1 MSKANN
7 TGKSK
12 TKRTDAAAI
21 EVPEVETS
29 TMVAEATQPA
39 ADVSAESAT
48 QVVGREVPK
57 RITLSR
63 VLAVN
68 WYGYRQFID
77 VAGLSLITGANGSG
91 KSALLDLIQ
100 FVMLGEQQ
108 SRFNKAAAGAGS
120 GRSLRGY
127 CLGDTNT
134 LGRDG
139 QERYLRP
146 SSVTLAGLEFTWP
159 LQPGETE
166 PRRETWGARIE
177 YESPTAK
184 PSAIWFR
191 TGRRL
196 AWQDFLNSAA
206 GPEAM
211 QFLPEDEFRTR
222 VRRELDGDVWD
233 RQKAYLEEMALR
245 SHLGFD
251 FEQMGKTLPRAMAF
265 EPESNFE
272 KFVREFLLEPGM
284 PDVRAVKASV
294 DAHRRAQERLEKM
307 YDQLERLNRV
317 STHHQTWVNAKRESA
332 LYTHLSDALKHEE
345 SVENLERSRSALE
358 ERRAEHT
365 DNQQAHELAVQE
377 RERLRDAVEAARA
390 SLGDKALKLEEND
403 RQRRNLEKEIA
414 RLDAAATNLRE
425 VIHSHVRR
433 WQDWTLHAARLGL
446 KDLDAASA
454 AISGMQSK
462 DMTRALSAARD
473 TTHAYMRLRDEAQEQ
488 LRPVEARLAEYELR
502 KAALHKDLAQL
513 REGQASPSPI
523 LNALLARGQK
533 AVSLGRVVEVKPVA
547 EKWWPLLE
555 SVLGHNRRAII
566 AEDFRAA
573 WDQAQVTPNPN
584 EPLIQPDEAAK
595 ISAKVEKGSLRE
607 MLETKHELAGKVLDQ
622 LLGDIIAVNKSSQ
635 LDKHPRALS
644 LDGWLKDPPRRLR
657 LMPERELTLG
667 EEGLRRLRDMR
678 ESELRDTEA
687 VIAEVRRDCDDL
699 RAFLHRGADWHL
711 DRFNVP
717 EGADEVHRLGRLR
730 ENLGELQATWDLL
743 ATPDNVQAMEN
754 LRVQSATLEGVHER
768 IGSLK
773 AAITAFQL
781 EQTRM
786 EESIVREELLEQQT
800 RVSRQASHALLRGTT
815 EQEIADLIAAE
826 RKKATSWRK
835 SIEMAATLAHHLEG
849 RAQDAR
855 RLRDEQRREL
865 VVAHAELSD
874 ALDPEAEDN
883 DACDRRRQ
891 ELETH
896 ELERYKAAAE
906 EAKREW
912 EDRLQHQV
920 LDVLREKLS
929 EAERTKRELN
939 RAMDHEIGG
948 WRYQLTSRADR
959 AHTAIWTLVEKG
971 LPSGAEMELFNATNR
986 EDIERAKAELMAAI
1000 DAADNPEDKRH
1011 QRALDYR
1018 YYHHWDIEAKP
1029 AGRGAAAAIS
1039 LNKSAKKQSGGENQA
1054 PFFVATLAAF
1064 RRVYDLGRREESQ
1077 NLGLVVMDEAFS
1089 KLSGDRIDDCLAL
1102 ARNFGLQLIM
1112 AFPEDRLPTM
1122 FQHADT
1128 VVQCRVE
1135 RTYDKDNEQILNIE
1149 NWVVR
1154 VEGARL
1160 VELME

>member
-1 MSKANN
+1 MSH
-7 TGKSK
+7 
-12 TKRTDAAAI
+12 
-21 EVPEVETS
+21 
-29 TMVAEATQPA
+29 Q
-39 ADVSAESAT
+39 
-48 QVVGREVPK
+48 

-63 VLAVN
+63 ILAVN

-108 SRFNKAAAGAGS
+108 SKFNKAAAGAGS

-127 CLGDTNT
+127 CLCDTNT
-134 LGRDG
+134 TGRDG
-139 QERYLRP
+139 AERYLRP

-159 LQPGETE
+159 AKDGEE

-184 PSAIWFR
+184 PSTIWFR

-196 AWQDFLNSAA
+196 AWQDFLNSDA
-206 GPEAM
+206 GPQAM

-222 VRRELDGDVWD
+222 VKRELDGDVWD
-233 RQKAYLEEMALR
+233 RQQTYRAEMALR

-251 FEQMGKTLPRAMAF
+251 EEQMGKTLPRAMAF

-284 PDVRAVKASV
+284 PDVKAVKASV

-307 YDQLERLNRV
+307 HDQLERLKRIA
-317 STHHQTWVNAKRESA
+317 THHQDWLTSRRESA
-332 LYTHLSDALKHEE
+332 LYSHLSDALKHEE
-345 SVENLERSRSALE
+345 ALEGLTRSRAELEEKLADDEENRKSHEQALE
-358 ERRAEHT
+358 
-365 DNQQAHELAVQE
+365 E
-377 RERLRDAVEAARA
+377 RERLRRSVEAARA
-390 SLGDKALKLEEND
+390 ALGDKAVRLEEND
-403 RQRRNLEKEIA
+403 RRRREVTNEIERLE
-414 RLDAAATNLRE
+414 AASSSLRE
-425 VIHSHVRR
+425 KILKHLRH

-446 KDLDAASA
+446 QDSADASA

-462 DMTRALSAARD
+462 DESKALAAARD
-473 TTHAYMRLRDEAQEQ
+473 SAHAYIKLRDEAMEQ
-488 LRPVEARLAEYELR
+488 LRPVEARLAEHEMR
-502 KAALHKDLAQL
+502 KAALHKDLTQL
-513 REGQASPSPI
+513 REGHATASPL

-533 AVSLGRVVEVKPVA
+533 AVALGRVVEVKASA
-547 EKWWPLLE
+547 EKWWPLIE
-555 SVLGHNRRAII
+555 SVLGTHRRAVIP
-566 AEDFRAA
+566 EDFRAA
-573 WDQAQVTPNPN
+573 WDQAQQTGSTN
-584 EPLIQPDEAAK
+584 EPLIHPDEAAAITADIK
-595 ISAKVEKGSLRE
+595 KGSLRE
-607 MLETKHELAGKVLDQ
+607 MVETKHPIVGKVLDQ
-622 LLGDIIAVNKSSQ
+622 LLGDIVAVNKTAQ
-635 LDKHPRALS
+635 LDKHERALS
-644 LDGWLKDPPRRLR
+644 LDGWLKDPPRRVKLT
-657 LMPERELTLG
+657 PEKELTLG
-667 EEGLRRLRDMR
+667 EEGLRRLRDLR
-678 ESELRDTEA
+678 ESELRETDA
-687 VIAEVRRDCDDL
+687 VIEEVRQDRDDL
-699 RAFLHRGADWHL
+699 RAFLNRGAEWHL
-711 DRFNVP
+711 DRFTVP
-717 EGADEVHRLGRLR
+717 EGADEVHQLPKLR
-730 ENLGELQATWDLL
+730 KDLGELQATWDLL
-743 ATPDNVQAMEN
+743 ATPDNVKAMEN
-754 LRVQSATLEGVHER
+754 LRVENATLEGIHER

-773 AAITAFQL
+773 KDITDFILAKKQLEESIQESVFQE
-781 EQTRM
+781 EQTR
-786 EESIVREELLEQQT
+786 IA
-800 RVSRQASHALLRGTT
+800 RQASRTLVHGISDD
-815 EQEIADLIAAE
+815 EITVRIDAE
-826 RKKATSWRK
+826 RQKSTSWRK
-835 SIEMAATLAHHLEG
+835 SIEMAATLAVQLET

-865 VVAHAELSD
+865 ITVHADLGD
-874 ALDPEAEDN
+874 ALDADAEDN
-883 DACDRRRQ
+883 AAFDQRR
-891 ELETH
+891 EDLETH
-896 ELERYKAAAE
+896 ELERFKTAAD
-906 EAKREW
+906 EARKEW

-929 EAERTKRELN
+929 EADRTKRELN

-948 WRYQLTSRADR
+948 WRYQLTSRADK

-971 LPSGAEMELFNATNR
+971 IPTGADMELFNAAGR

-1011 QRALDYR
+1011 QRMLDYR

-1029 AGRGAAAAIS
+1029 AGRGDAAAIS

-1064 RRVYDLGRREESQ
+1064 RRVYDLGRRDDPQ

-1135 RTYDKDNEQILNIE
+1135 RSYDEATEQIQNIE

-1154 VEGARL
+1154 VEGSRL
-1160 VELME
+1160 AELME